1 MDFFNFIK
9 DGFSSFV
16 EKLIDVLP
24 KSPITYISAN
34 PDIRKI
40 LGYVN
45 YFIPIYSFISILE
58 VWLVAIL
65 IYYVV
70 QVILRWL
77 KVIE

>member
-9 DGFSSFV
+9 DGFTSFV
-16 EKLIDVLP
+16 EKLIDILP
-24 KSPITYISAN
+24 KSPITYITAN
-34 PDIRKI
+34 SEVKQI

-45 YFIPIYSFISILE
+45 YFIPIYAVISVLE

-65 IYYVV
+65 IYYIV